1 MTATDD
7 STASDNAPAPRPFI
21 FDVAAI
27 EGHSNEEMMRDMPE
41 AEQFYEVL
49 GRDLVTKVLVQTDE
63 LCVYHESAKPGE
75 QVKPHRHGT
84 YQVNYVLRG
93 ELLFGNQRVGP
104 GMGYFSPDALY
115 SWRAGRRR
123 RGVDRDPQRSRR
135 HLHRPS
141 EHRQPEGGQPERG
154 QPERGQPE
162 RGRSRRRRFRRLTAR
177 VR

>member
-7 STASDNAPAPRPFI
+7 STASDTAPAPRPFI
-21 FDVAAI
+21 FDVAEI

-41 AEQFYEVL
+41 AEHFYELL

-84 YQVNYVLRG
+84 YQVNYVLKG

-115 SWRAGRRR
+115 SWRAGAE
-123 RGVDRDPQRSRR
+123 GAEWIEIHNGLGGIYTDRSDAAEPD
-135 HLHRPS
+135 
-141 EHRQPEGGQPERG
+141 
-154 QPERGQPE
+154 
-162 RGRSRRRRFRRLTAR
+162 TASPDA
-177 VR
+177 